1 VLEELQELG
10 NHDVER
16 AVENVAVQ
24 DLCRVL
30 TDLLQR
36 SERTLPEEDE
46 EQIGPSLKS
55 SKFKVAVHELCS
67 ATWTK
72 KGHNRGPHTTI
83 CHHLF

>member
-1 VLEELQELG
+1 MLEELQELG

-46 EQIGPSLKS
+46 EQIGPL
-55 SKFKVAVHELCS
+55 
-67 ATWTK
+67 
-72 KGHNRGPHTTI
+72 
-83 CHHLF
+83 